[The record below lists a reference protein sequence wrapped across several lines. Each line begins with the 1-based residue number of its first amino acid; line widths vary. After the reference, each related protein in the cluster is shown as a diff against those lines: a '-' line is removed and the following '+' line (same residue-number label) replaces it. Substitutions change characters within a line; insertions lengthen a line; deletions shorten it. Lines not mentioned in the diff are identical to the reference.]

1 MAQYGKAEYW
11 EERYTRDAE
20 PFDWYQRWSGIKDL
34 LAQYVFPTHQILH
47 LGCGNSRLSEEMY
60 DEGFINSINIDISQV
75 VIKAMQ
81 EKYRDKQTMRFL
93 HMDGRNMEFDDAT
106 FDAVIDKG
114 TLDAILCGENSTAH
128 ANKMISEVYRVLSPT
143 GVYVAITYGQPP
155 HRYPYLDKSEY
166 NWEITVHQVQK
177 PTIAS
182 TAALATD
189 DRDQPNVHYLYVCK
203 KRGGREA
210 PKQAE

>member
-20 PFDWYQRWSGIKDL
+20 PFDWYQRWSGIKDVL
-34 LAQYVFPTHQILH
+34 TQYVFPTHQILH

-143 GVYVAITYGQPP
+143 GVYVVISYGQPP
-155 HRYPYLDKSEY
+155 HRYPYLDKPEL

-189 DRDQPNVHYLYVCK
+189 DRDQPNVHYIYVCK

-210 PKQAE
+210 PRQEA